1 MNKDS
6 FRGWKKV
13 YDFTLKQTIG
23 MKGFQLVTILAGLI
37 LFGAIILITIIS
49 AQQKKDDSFSNDVEQ
64 NIEYEIGSQQFTGI
78 KDVFVY
84 NSTEIADIDYKEM
97 LRQIDEKQFE
107 TITFHYENSS
117 KGEAAKKAAQQAKA
131 VAVIITKEEQN
142 FLLQAAIPQS
152 SEVNKVQ
159 AQQLLNVMADCFK
172 TNKLLEAGVAKE
184 QVAQIKTDT
193 YINNFQ
199 IEKEN
204 TVTMLI
210 RLFAPMFFGLLLYFL
225 LLFYGQTVCK
235 EVSVEKVSK
244 LAEMLLISVHPYS
257 LMIGKVLAV
266 TVSALLQFGIWIL
279 SAILGL
285 VAGNAIASSMYPGY
299 SNSILGVIQFLR
311 DNIGETALSIPSV
324 ILAIVIFCVG
334 FLFYNMLAALAGCL
348 VIRPEE
354 TASTQTLFQ
363 FPIIISWL
371 VSYLAFLMDK
381 KGLVQVCRYVPL
393 TAPFCVPAELV
404 TGSIGILEGFISAV
418 ILILFSLLTVI
429 LAAKIYRG
437 LILYQGE
444 KIKLATIIG
453 ILKTK

>member
-1 MNKDS
+1 MSKDS

-23 MKGFQLVTILAGLI
+23 MKGFQIVTILAGFI

-49 AQQKKDDSFSNDVEQ
+49 AQQKKDDSFSNNVEQ
-64 NIEYEIGSQQFTGI
+64 DIEYGIGSQFNEI
-78 KDVFVY
+78 EDVFVY
-84 NSTEIADIDYKEM
+84 DDTKIADIDYKEM
-97 LRQIDEKQFE
+97 LKQIDEKQFE
-107 TITFHYENSS
+107 TITFHYENNSRE
-117 KGEAAKKAAQQAKA
+117 EAAKKAAEQAKA

-152 SEVNKVQ
+152 NQIDKVQ
-159 AQQLLNVMADCFK
+159 AQQLLNAMADCFK
-172 TNKLLEAGVAKE
+172 VNKLLQAGVTKE
-184 QVAQIKTDT
+184 QAVQIKTDT

-199 IEKEN
+199 IEEEN
-204 TVTMLI
+204 TATTLI
-210 RLFAPMFFGLLLYFL
+210 RLFAPMLFGLLLYFL

-257 LMIGKVLAV
+257 LMIGKVLAI
-266 TVSALLQFGIWIL
+266 TVSALLQFCIWIL
-279 SAILGL
+279 SAVFGL

-299 SNSILGVIQFLR
+299 SNSIFQVIQFLR

-348 VIRPEE
+348 VVRPEE
-354 TASTQTLFQ
+354 TASTQALFQ

-371 VSYLAFLMDK
+371 VSYLAFLMGK
-381 KGLVQVCRYVPL
+381 EGLVQVCRYVPL
-393 TAPFCVPAELV
+393 TAPFCVPAELA
-404 TGSIGILEGFISAV
+404 TGSIGILEGFISTV